1 MTVRLLLSVLLIPA
15 TCLNAQQPDLGDVTE
30 EHVMIPMRDGKRLS
44 SYVYRPSGTGPWPV
58 VFEQRYASLRGRTTR
73 EAAAKLAAEIE
84 ATGGPA
90 HLCGHSMGG
99 MVVLE
104 LAATRPELCRSLIL
118 CNTTPA
124 FGGKDDT
131 FKREFVSARLAPL
144 ENGKTMAEMAPA
156 SVRGMSGDETAQA
169 DLDFMADL
177 MAQTPEAAYRAAIEC
192 LVTFDR
198 RAALEGLIMPVLLIG
213 GENDPASPAKTMQR
227 MAEKIPD
234 AECHILPG
242 GHMTPVEQAAGT
254 NRALAAFLARVEAA

>member
-1 MTVRLLLSVLLIPA
+1 MTP
-15 TCLNAQQPDLGDVTE
+15 
-30 EHVMIPMRDGKRLS
+30 MICAHGIGMHAGFFARQVEALAP
-44 SYVYRPSGTGPWPV
+44 RPVIGFNMPGFGGEPL
-58 VFEQRYASLRGRTTR
+58 ASPTTFPGL
-73 EAAAKLAAEIE
+73 AAKLATEIE
-84 ATGGPA
+84 ATGSPA

-104 LAATRPELCRSLIL
+104 LAATRPKLCRSLIL

-144 ENGKTMAEMAPA
+144 ENGKTMAQMAGA
-156 SVRGMSGDETAQA
+156 SVRGMSGDETVQA
-169 DLDFMADL
+169 DLDFMAAL
-177 MAQTPEAAYRAAIEC
+177 MAETPEAAYRAAIEC

-198 RAALEGLIMPVLLIG
+198 RAALGDLTMPVLLIG
-213 GENDPASPAKTMQR
+213 GETDPASPAKTMQK
-227 MAEKIPD
+227 MAEKIPN

-254 NRALAAFLARVEAA
+254 NRALAAFLTRVEAA